1 MPLAAPT
8 ITTRELNRA
17 TLARQMLLERA
28 DATPLAA
35 VERLAGLQ
43 AQQARP
49 PHIGLWTRLAGY
61 RSADLLEALRRRE
74 VVRVTAMRAT
84 LHLLRTR
91 DYTTLRGALQPSF
104 ARSLHGVTKGRDA
117 AFDVA
122 DLVAAGRAF
131 FGERGAT
138 FDALRAHLKE
148 RYPGFDERELAYA
161 IRLHVP
167 LVQLPTDARWGFP
180 AAADFAC
187 AETWLQCP
195 VPTAPEPARAQ
206 ALVRRYLA
214 AFGPASVADAAAW
227 SGLGVGHLRDAFD
240 ALRPGLIA
248 LRDANGRTLYDL
260 AHAPRPPADTPAP
273 VRFLPEYDNLLLA
286 HADRTRIV
294 ADAHRARLVTK
305 NLIVPATFLVDG
317 VVAGTWRIETKG
329 KAATLVIAP
338 FGRVAKRA
346 RAALEREGAALLRF
360 VAEDAK
366 IRGMRWE
373 G

>member
-1 MPLAAPT
+1 MPSAAPA
-8 ITTRELNRA
+8 ISTRELNRA

-49 PHIGLWTRLAGY
+49 PHVGLWTRLARY
-61 RSADLLEALRRRE
+61 HSADLVEALHRRE

-84 LHLLRTR
+84 LHLLSAR
-91 DYTTLRGALQPSF
+91 DYTLLRGALQPSL
-104 ARSLHGVTKGRDA
+104 ARSLRGVTKGRDA
-117 AFDVA
+117 PFDFA
-122 DLVAAGRAF
+122 ALVAAGKAF
-131 FGERGAT
+131 FGARGAT

-148 RYPGFDERELAYA
+148 RYPDLNERELAYA

-195 VPTAPEPARAQ
+195 VPTEPDPARAQ

-214 AFGPASVADAAAW
+214 AFGPAGVADAATW

-240 ALRPGLIA
+240 ALRPDLVE

-260 AHAPRPPADTPAP
+260 GDAPRPPADTPAP
-273 VRFLPEYDNLLLA
+273 VRFLPEYDNLLLG
-286 HADRTRIV
+286 HADRSRIV
-294 ADAHRARLVTK
+294 ADAHRARLVTR

-317 VVAGTWRIETKG
+317 VVAGTWRIETAR
-329 KAATLVIAP
+329 KAATLVMEP
-338 FGRVAKRA
+338 FGRVTKKLQRE
-346 RAALEREGAALLRF
+346 LEREGAMLLSF
-360 VAEDAK
+360 VEGDAK
-366 IRGMRWE
+366 VGGVRWS